1 MGQILFLAPC
11 EYAVFVLIDHLDI
24 QHTIVY
30 TNVMTVVCQDQKV
43 RKSTEH
49 SSLRQVMS
57 KDPIN
62 TTPTT
67 NVVEAARKM
76 FEHKISTLPVM
87 DSGNVVGIITESVLV
102 DICIGEEP

>member
-1 MGQILFLAPC
+1 M
-11 EYAVFVLIDHLDI
+11 
-24 QHTIVY
+24 TIV
-30 TNVMTVVCQDQKV
+30 CQGLKV

-49 SSLRQVMS
+49 DSLRQIMS

-62 TTPTT
+62 IVPTT

-76 FEHKISTLPVM
+76 FKHKISTLPVM
-87 DSGNVVGIITESVLV
+87 NSGNVVGIITESNLFRVLV

>member
-1 MGQILFLAPC
+1 
-11 EYAVFVLIDHLDI
+11 
-24 QHTIVY
+24 
-30 TNVMTVVCQDQKV
+30 
-43 RKSTEH
+43 
-49 SSLRQVMS
+49 MS

-62 TTPTT
+62 TAPTT
-67 NVVEAARKM
+67 NVVEASRKM